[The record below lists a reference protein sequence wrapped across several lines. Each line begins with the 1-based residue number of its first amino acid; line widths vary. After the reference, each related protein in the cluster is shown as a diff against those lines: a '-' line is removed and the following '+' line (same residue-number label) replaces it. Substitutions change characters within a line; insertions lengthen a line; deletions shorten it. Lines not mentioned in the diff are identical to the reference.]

1 MQKVKLNLIPQG
13 VPPVVYASQY
23 DVGRQFQF
31 EIYDGDVEY
40 DIPSNA
46 TVTFQGVKPD
56 SHVFVYSSVDSNPVV
71 TFTGSVVTVTTTE
84 QMTAIPRKA
93 LCEIIIRQSGILV
106 GTLNAYIDV
115 EKAAVPDDA
124 EASAS
129 DLSGFE
135 NMTSQVQGAHQEL
148 IDTREYVGKAR
159 DDILKAQT
167 DIDKNIKVFND
178 ALNGSLSKIIHTTL
192 VASNWTGSSAPY
204 RYNLGDY
211 DKKIVNV
218 IYDTDS
224 ITQDQIEAAKSA
236 GIYGSAGSVLLAYN
250 EKPTVN
256 IPVVIGLV
264 EFIKS

>member
-31 EIYDGDVEY
+31 EIYEGDVEY
-40 DIPSNA
+40 EIPSNA
-46 TVTFQGVKPD
+46 TVTFQGVKQD
-56 SHVFVYSSVDSNPVV
+56 CHVFVYSSVDSDPKVK
-71 TFTGSVVTVTTTE
+71 FSGSVVTVTTTE
-84 QMTAIPRKA
+84 QMTAVPKKS
-93 LCEIIIRQSGILV
+93 LCEIVIRQSGILI
-106 GTLNAYIDV
+106 GTLNIFIEV
-115 EKAAVPDDA
+115 ERAAVPDDA

-135 NMTSQVQGAHQEL
+135 NMASQVQGAHQEL
-148 IDTREYVGKAR
+148 IDTREYIGKVR
-159 DDILKAQT
+159 DEVINA
-167 DIDKNIKVFND
+167 KNYIERNINT
-178 ALNGSLSKIIHTTL
+178 LNGSLSTIIRTTL

-204 RYNLGDY
+204 KYSLGDY

-218 IYDTDS
+218 IYDTDV
-224 ITQDQIEAAKSA
+224 ITEQQLEAARNA
-236 GIYGSAGSVLLAYN
+236 GIYGSSGSVLLAYN
-250 EKPTVN
+250 EKPSVN

>member
-31 EIYDGDVEY
+31 EIYDGDMEY
-40 DIPSNA
+40 VIPSNA
-46 TVTFQGVKPD
+46 TVTFQGVKQD
-56 SHVFVYSSVDSNPVV
+56 CHVFVYSSVDSDPKVK
-71 TFTGSVVTVTTTE
+71 FSGSVVTVTTTE
-84 QMTAIPRKA
+84 QMTAVPKKS
-93 LCEIIIRQSGILV
+93 LCEIVIRQSGILI
-106 GTLNAYIDV
+106 GTLNIFIEV
-115 EKAAVPDDA
+115 ERAAVPDDA

-135 NMTSQVQGAHQEL
+135 NMASQVQGAHQEL
-148 IDTREYVGKAR
+148 IDTREYIGKVR
-159 DDILKAQT
+159 DEVINA
-167 DIDKNIKVFND
+167 KNYIERNIN
-178 ALNGSLSKIIHTTL
+178 ALNGSLTTIIRTTL

-204 RYNLGDY
+204 KYSLGDY

-218 IYDTDS
+218 IYDTDV
-224 ITQDQIEAAKSA
+224 ITEQQLDAARNA

-250 EKPTVN
+250 EKPSVN